1 MSRTFRKLVKWCYLL
16 AAIAVILLAVLVQS
30 GRSFSHLLGDY
41 NQSIAAYFS
50 SRLNAQ
56 VSIGHIE
63 SEWAGLKPSLLV
75 QDFTIKSQ
83 DNQPIIALKQ
93 ARLRLDML
101 ESLLHFSPVW
111 SNLILNQVDM
121 SFTQTADGFWE
132 IPGLPRKEKPD
143 DDTNQRV
150 QIDSLIDML
159 LLSGRI
165 EFQRSHLS
173 FTFNSGQQMVLD
185 SPYLLLENAD
195 EFHRISLQIDV
206 DEQPRSVYL
215 VAEGKGD
222 PRDQQHFHSKG
233 YLQLNRFPTS
243 EPIAAASA
251 FLLGGKS
258 ALQGEGQVDANIW
271 FETRKGAKGES
282 GKGYDLVGSLGVQR
296 LSVPFGERH
305 LALDDFAT
313 EISGFW
319 SPGGEW
325 RLGLQQINAAME
337 DEQITGLNVA
347 AASAGFKQPVKISL
361 DNLDLERFNH
371 ILNDAGVLGEG
382 HLREVLQTL
391 SPRGQLRH
399 LQLTLPVQNPKEW
412 QLRANLEQVA
422 VNAWQGVPGLVGVDG
437 YLQAGQMGGFVDI
450 NSQHGFSMHYSP
462 TYTEPMVYDSAKGQV
477 AWHLQPEKNQIYV
490 NSGMLEFRKGDELAR
505 GYMWLGLPWKRN
517 SGDIDL
523 FLQIGGQKLNA
534 SLYKKYTP
542 ATVPASL
549 AEWLDKSI
557 GLENPGIASE
567 AGFLY
572 RGTLNT
578 KNAMARTFQLYLDL
592 QSAALNYHPGW
603 PALTDLHG
611 RLLVSDAHIAASVTS
626 ANVFDSKVEQAEV
639 RVNPRAGKTGSL
651 LQIKG
656 QIAGLASDGIR
667 VLREGELRKYMG
679 SSLDSWSMQGEMRA
693 RLDLD
698 IPIGTG
704 EQNAK
709 GHRQQ
714 VDIDL
719 KSPLFELQNL
729 NLSVTDLSGHISY
742 NSETGINSEQLR
754 GQVFGEPL
762 EAQLS
767 TRKQDGFN
775 KTLISLGG
783 AVDARQLAHW
793 SKRPEVLFMAGTLPY
808 KAMVELNHRP
818 RADIA
823 PPELSPEIIE
833 NKTETPAEFASQA
846 LATITLTSDLQGVA
860 VDLPAPYGKA
870 GLGTKPLVF
879 QYWLQETRSQIHL
892 AYGENVQALLRMD
905 RRNNNLLAA
914 NIALGADAQL
924 SDKPEFVVSGL
935 VPNVDL
941 EQWKTVQSR
950 YVNYVEQLT
959 SVIVNPLKHPRTPQ
973 EVEELLA
980 AESEAVGRIAGL
992 PFRTDLLIGQYD
1004 VGSLRLENLKLVA
1017 VPVKAGWHLNIENP
1031 QVAGELL
1038 VPSSKLAPLEVN
1050 LERLALTKA
1059 ALGQEDTSDAGTVP
1073 LADATSIPT
1082 AAEPGSIDAVPASE
1096 PAAPVDTASIT
1107 ADPATVAAVEP
1118 ERKLLDPRSMP
1129 LANIAVK
1136 SLSLDGNNYGNWSL
1150 QLRPSDTGVLIDNIR
1165 GSIRGVTIGGV
1176 NSGGVNSGDVHSG
1189 RTDGQG
1195 AQIFWNYTPQGV
1207 QTRFVGTLTA
1217 GDIGAVLRE
1226 WQKPDTIEST
1236 RAQYQADLFWP
1247 GSPQDFSVVEL
1258 GGEMSIHMENGRFK
1272 REASA
1277 GDGILRLLSILNFDS
1292 LARRM
1297 RLDFSDLYKSGLAYD
1312 EINGKVRFN
1321 QGSLVFEDPLLVR
1334 TPSSG
1339 LQMAGTINLRDETIN
1354 TRLVATLPVA
1364 GNLTFFAAL
1373 ATGLPAAAGVYLVSK
1388 LFKKQVDQATSI
1400 SYTINGSWDEP
1411 QMRFDRL
1418 FESEKSLRDSVT
1430 KPKTDDDN
1438 LQNKQ
1443 SP

>member
-50 SRLNAQ
+50 SQLNAQ
-56 VSIGHIE
+56 VSIGRIE
-63 SEWAGLKPSLLV
+63 SEWAGLKPSLVV
-75 QDFTIKSQ
+75 QDFTIKSL

-101 ESLLHFSPVW
+101 ESLLNFSPVW

-121 SFTQTADGFWE
+121 SFVQTADGFWE
-132 IPGLPRKEKPD
+132 IPGLPRRAKPED
-143 DDTNQRV
+143 DGKV
-150 QIDSLIDML
+150 QLDSLIDML

-165 EFQRSHLS
+165 EFQRSHLG
-173 FTFNSGQQMVLD
+173 FTFSSGQQMVLD

-195 EFHRISLQIDV
+195 EFHRLSLQIDV

-258 ALQGEGQVDANIW
+258 ALQGEGQVDANVW
-271 FETRKGAKGES
+271 FETRKDAKGGA

-305 LALDDFAT
+305 LAMDDFAT
-313 EISGFW
+313 EMTGFW
-319 SPGGEW
+319 MPGGEW
-325 RLGLQQINAAME
+325 RLGLQQINAAIK
-337 DEQITGLNVA
+337 DEQINGLNVA
-347 AASAGFKQPVKISL
+347 VSSNGFQQPVNVNL
-361 DNLDLERFNH
+361 DRLDLERFNH
-371 ILNDAGVLGEG
+371 IVKDTGVLGEG
-382 HLREVLQTL
+382 RLSEVLQTL
-391 SPRGQLRH
+391 NPRGQLRNV
-399 LQLTLPVQNPKEW
+399 QLTLPVKNPKDW
-412 QLRANLEQVA
+412 RVGANLDQVA
-422 VNAWQGVPGLVGVDG
+422 VQAWQGVPGLVGVDG
-437 YLQAGQMGGFVDI
+437 YLQAGQTGGFVDI
-450 NSQHGFSMHYSP
+450 DSRRGFSMHYSP
-462 TYTEPMVYDSAKGQV
+462 TYSEPMAYDTAKGQV

-490 NSGMLEFRKGDELAR
+490 NSGLLEFRQGQEIAR

-517 SGDIDL
+517 TGDIDL
-523 FLQIGGQKLNA
+523 FLQIGGQQLNA

-557 GLENPGIASE
+557 GLENPGMASE
-567 AGFLY
+567 AGFVY

-578 KNAMARTFQLYLDL
+578 KNPMARTFQLYLDL
-592 QSAALNYHPGW
+592 HQASLNYHPGW
-603 PALTDLHG
+603 PALTAMNG
-611 RLLVSDAHIAASVTS
+611 RLLVGDAHIAASVS
-626 ANVFDSKVEQAEV
+626 AANVFDSKVEQAEV
-639 RVNPRAGKTGSL
+639 RVTPQSGKPGSL
-651 LQIKG
+651 LQVKG
-656 QIAGLASDGIR
+656 QIVGLASDGIR

-679 SSLDSWSMQGEMRA
+679 SSLDSWTMQGDMVA

-704 EQNAK
+704 ESNAK

-742 NSETGINSEQLR
+742 NSDTGVGSEQLR
-754 GQVFGEPL
+754 GLVFGQPL
-762 EAQLS
+762 DAQLS
-767 TRKQDGFN
+767 TRKLEGFN

-783 AVDARQLAHW
+783 AVDARQLAFW
-793 SKRPEVLFMAGTLPY
+793 SKRPEVLFMQGTLPY

-818 RADIA
+818 RVNAA
-823 PPELSPEIIE
+823 PPELSPEEVEI
-833 NKTETPAEFASQA
+833 KTETPVEFANKA
-846 LATITLTSDLQGVA
+846 FATITVTSDLQGVTA
-860 VDLPAPYGKA
+860 DLPAPYGKA
-870 GLGTKPLVF
+870 GMATKPLVF
-879 QYWLQETRSQIHL
+879 QYWLQETQSQIHL
-892 AYGENVQALLRMD
+892 AYGDNVQALLRMD

-914 NIALGADAQL
+914 NIALGADAHL
-924 SDKPEFVVSGL
+924 SDKPEFVVSGF
-935 VPNVDL
+935 VPDVELD
-941 EQWKTVQSR
+941 QWKVVQAR
-950 YVNYVEQLT
+950 YFSYIEQLT
-959 SVIVNPLKHPRTPQ
+959 SVIVNPLKHPSTPQ

-980 AESEAVGRIAGL
+980 AESEAVGRIGGL
-992 PFRTDLLIGQYD
+992 PFRTDLVIGQYD

-1017 VPVKAGWHLNIENP
+1017 VPVKAGWKLHIDNP
-1031 QVAGELL
+1031 QVAGEVL
-1038 VPSSKLAPLEVN
+1038 VPTSKFAPLEVN
-1050 LERLALTKA
+1050 LEHLALTKA
-1059 ALGQEDTSDAGTVP
+1059 ALGQEETAVASVAPEKSVSPITESQTSEA
-1073 LADATSIPT
+1073 ASIPADPSLSPEET
-1082 AAEPGSIDAVPASE
+1082 SPAQSAS
-1096 PAAPVDTASIT
+1096 PVANAAP
-1107 ADPATVAAVEP
+1107 EP

-1136 SLSLDGNNYGNWSL
+1136 ALSLDGNNYGNWSL
-1150 QLRPSDTGVLIDNIR
+1150 QLRPNDNGVLIDRIR
-1165 GSIRGVTIGGV
+1165 GSIRGVTI
-1176 NSGGVNSGDVHSG
+1176 SGAND
-1189 RTDGQG
+1189 QG
-1195 AQIFWNYTPQGV
+1195 AQIFWNYTTQGQ

-1236 RAQYQADLFWP
+1236 RAHYQADLFWP
-1247 GSPQDFSVVEL
+1247 GSPQDFSIVEL
-1258 GGEMSIHMENGRFK
+1258 GGDMIIHMENGRFK

-1312 EINGKVRFN
+1312 EINGKMRFN
-1321 QGSLVFEDPLLVR
+1321 QGTLVFEDPLVVR

-1364 GNLTFFAAL
+1364 SNLTFFAAL
-1373 ATGLPAAAGVYLVSK
+1373 ATGLPAAAGIYLVSK

-1411 QMRFDRL
+1411 QMSFNRL
-1418 FESEKSLRDSVT
+1418 FESEQSLRDSVN
-1430 KPKTDDDN
+1430 KPQKGEDVS
-1438 LQNKQ
+1438 QEK
-1443 SP
+1443 PPP

>member
-1 MSRTFRKLVKWCYLL
+1 MRRTFRKLVKWSYLL

-30 GRSFSHLLGDY
+30 GRSFSPLLGDY
-41 NQSIAAYFS
+41 KQGIAAYFS
-50 SRLNAQ
+50 SQLNAR

-63 SEWAGLKPSLLV
+63 SEWAGLKPSLVV
-75 QDFTIKSQ
+75 QDFTIKSL

-101 ESLLHFSPVW
+101 ESLLNFSPVW

-121 SFTQTADGFWE
+121 SFVQTEDGFWE
-132 IPGLPRKEKPD
+132 VPGLPRKAKTEND
-143 DDTNQRV
+143 AGV
-150 QIDSLIDML
+150 QLDALIDML

-165 EFQRSHLS
+165 EFQRSHLG
-173 FTFNSGQQMVLD
+173 FTFNSGQQMMLD

-195 EFHRISLQIDV
+195 EFHRLSLQIDV

-271 FETRKGAKGES
+271 FETRKDANGGA

-296 LSVPFGERH
+296 LAVPFGERH
-305 LALDDFAT
+305 LAMDDFAT
-313 EISGFW
+313 EMTGFW
-319 SPGGEW
+319 MPGGEW
-325 RLGLQQINAAME
+325 RLGLQQINAAIK
-337 DEQITGLNVA
+337 DEQINGLNVA
-347 AASAGFKQPVKISL
+347 VSSSGFQQPLKVNL
-361 DNLDLERFNH
+361 DSLDLERFNH
-371 ILNDAGVLGEG
+371 IINDAGVLGEG
-382 HLREVLQTL
+382 RLRDVLQTL
-391 SPRGQLRH
+391 NPRGQLRN
-399 LQLTLPVQNPKEW
+399 LQLTLPVRNPKEW
-412 QLRANLEQVA
+412 QVRANLEQVA
-422 VNAWQGVPGLVGVDG
+422 VHAWQGVPGLVGVDG
-437 YLQAGQMGGFVDI
+437 YLQAGQAGGFVNID
-450 NSQHGFSMHYSP
+450 SRRGFSMHYSP
-462 TYTEPMVYDSAKGQV
+462 TYSEPMAYDTAKGQV

-490 NSGMLEFRKGDELAR
+490 NSGLLEFRQGQEIAR

-517 SGDIDL
+517 TGDIDL
-523 FLQIGGQKLNA
+523 FLQIGGQQLGA
-534 SLYKKYTP
+534 SRYKKYTP

-549 AEWLDKSI
+549 ADWLGKSI
-557 GLENPGIASE
+557 GLENPGMASE

-578 KNAMARTFQLYLDL
+578 KNPMARTFQLYLDL
-592 QSAALNYHPGW
+592 QQASLNYHPGW
-603 PALTDLHG
+603 PALSEMNG
-611 RLLVSDAHIAASVTS
+611 RLLVSDAHIAASVAT
-626 ANVFDSKVEQAEV
+626 ARVFDSKVEGAEV
-639 RVNPRAGKTGSL
+639 RVSPQPGKVGSL
-651 LQIKG
+651 LQVKG
-656 QIAGLASDGIR
+656 QIKGLASDGIR

-679 SSLDSWSMQGEMRA
+679 SSLDSWSMQGEMVA

-742 NSETGINSEQLR
+742 NSETGVSSEHLQGL
-754 GQVFGEPL
+754 VFDQPL
-762 EAQLS
+762 DAQLS
-767 TRKQDGFN
+767 TQKLDGFN

-783 AVDARQLAHW
+783 AVDARQLAFW
-793 SKRPEVLFMAGTLPY
+793 SKRPEVLFMQGTLPY
-808 KAMVELNHRP
+808 KALVELNHRP
-818 RADIA
+818 RVTA
-823 PPELSPEIIE
+823 PAPEPGPEEVEI
-833 NKTETPAEFASQA
+833 KPQTPAEFASEA
-846 LATITLTSDLQGVA
+846 FATVTVTSDLQGVTA
-860 VDLPAPYGKA
+860 DLPAPYGKA
-870 GLGTKPLVF
+870 GLATKPLVF
-879 QYWLQETRSQIHL
+879 QYWLQDTQAQIHL
-892 AYGENVQALLRMD
+892 AYGDNVQALLRMD

-914 NIALGADAQL
+914 NIALGGDAHL
-924 SDKPEFVVSGL
+924 GNNPEFVVSGF
-935 VPNVDL
+935 VPDVDL
-941 EQWKTVQSR
+941 DQWKAVQAR
-950 YVNYVEQLT
+950 YLSYIEQLQ
-959 SVIVNPLKHPRTPQ
+959 SVVVNPLKHPSTPQ

-980 AESEAVGRIAGL
+980 AESEAVGRIGGL
-992 PFRTDLLIGQYD
+992 PFRTDLVIGHYD
-1004 VGSLRLENLKLVA
+1004 VGTLRLENLHLVA
-1017 VPVKAGWHLNIENP
+1017 VPVKAGWQLRLENP

-1038 VPSSKLAPLEVN
+1038 VPSSKFAPLEVN
-1050 LERLALTKA
+1050 LERLALTRV
-1059 ALGQEDTSDAGTVP
+1059 ALGQVAQGEQAPQAATESEPAPPDSAPIADPDSAATVG
-1073 LADATSIPT
+1073 
-1082 AAEPGSIDAVPASE
+1082 AAAVASE
-1096 PAAPVDTASIT
+1096 PVAPA
-1107 ADPATVAAVEP
+1107 VAEA

-1129 LANIAVK
+1129 LANIAIK
-1136 SLSLDGNNYGNWSL
+1136 SLSFDGSNYGNWSL
-1150 QLRPSDTGVLIDNIR
+1150 QLRPDDNGVVIDRIR
-1165 GSIRGVTIGGV
+1165 GSIRGVTIGGA
-1176 NSGGVNSGDVHSG
+1176 GD
-1189 RTDGQG
+1189 QG
-1195 AQIFWNYTPQGV
+1195 AKMYWQETAQGV

-1226 WQKPDTIEST
+1226 WQKPDSIEST
-1236 RAQYQADLFWP
+1236 HAQYQADLFWP

-1258 GGEMSIHMENGRFK
+1258 GGEMAIHMENGRFK
-1272 REASA
+1272 REANA

-1321 QGSLVFEDPLLVR
+1321 RGTLVFENPLLVR

-1339 LQMAGTINLRDETIN
+1339 LQLAGTINLRDETIN

-1364 GNLTFFAAL
+1364 SNLTFFAAL
-1373 ATGLPAAAGVYLVSK
+1373 ATGLPAAAGIYLVSK

-1411 QMRFDRL
+1411 QMSFDRL
-1418 FESEKSLRDSVT
+1418 FESEKSLRDSVV
-1430 KPKTDDDN
+1430 KPKADEENST
-1438 LQNKQ
+1438 QKQ
-1443 SP
+1443 PP

>member
-1 MSRTFRKLVKWCYLL
+1 MSRAFRKLVKWCYLL

-30 GRSFSHLLGDY
+30 GRSFSHLVGGY

-50 SRLNAQ
+50 ARLNAQ

-63 SEWAGLKPSLLV
+63 SEWAGLKPSLVV

-101 ESLLHFSPVW
+101 ESLLHLSPVW

-121 SFTQTADGFWE
+121 SFVQTADGFWE
-132 IPGLPRKEKPD
+132 IPGLPRKAKPED
-143 DDTNQRV
+143 DGKV
-150 QIDSLIDML
+150 QLDSLIDML

-165 EFQRSHLS
+165 EFQRSHLG
-173 FTFNSGQQMVLD
+173 FTFSSGQQMVLD

-195 EFHRISLQIDV
+195 GFHRLSLQIDV
-206 DEQPRSVYL
+206 DAQPRSVYL
-215 VAEGKGD
+215 VVEGKGD
-222 PRDQQHFHSKG
+222 PRDQADFHSKG

-271 FETRKGAKGES
+271 FETRKG

-296 LSVPFGERH
+296 LSLPLAERH
-305 LALDDFAT
+305 LTLDDFAT
-313 EISGFW
+313 EITGFW
-319 SPGGEW
+319 LPGGQW
-325 RLGLQQINAAME
+325 RLGLQQINASMK
-337 DEQITGLNVA
+337 DQQITGLNLA
-347 AASAGFKQPVKISL
+347 AAAAGFQQPVKVSL
-361 DNLDLERFNH
+361 DHLDLERFNH
-371 ILNDAGVLGEG
+371 MLNDAGVLGEG
-382 HLREVLQTL
+382 RLREVLQTL
-391 SPRGQLRH
+391 APRGQLRN
-399 LQLTLPVQNPKEW
+399 LQVTLPVQNPKDW
-412 QLRANLEQVA
+412 QLQANLEQVA
-422 VNAWQGVPGLVGVDG
+422 VNPWQGVPGLVGVDG
-437 YLQAGQMGGFVDI
+437 YVQAGQKGGFVDI
-450 NSQHGFSMHYSP
+450 ASRRGFSMHYSP
-462 TYTEPMVYDSAKGQV
+462 TYTAPMEYDTAKGQV
-477 AWHLQPEKNQIYV
+477 AWHLQPDKNQIYV
-490 NSGMLEFRKGDELAR
+490 NSGLLEFRKGEELAR

-517 SGDIDL
+517 TGDIDL
-523 FLQIGGQKLNA
+523 FLQIGGQQLNA

-549 AEWLDKSI
+549 GEWLSKSI
-557 GLENPGIASE
+557 GLENPGMASQ
-567 AGFLY
+567 AGFVY

-578 KNAMARTFQLYLDL
+578 KNTMARTYQLYLDL
-592 QSAALNYHPGW
+592 QQARLDYHPGW
-603 PALTDLHG
+603 PALTEING
-611 RLLVSDAHIAASVTS
+611 RLLVSDAQVAASVVS
-626 ANVFDSKVEQAEV
+626 ARVFDSKVEQAEV
-639 RVNPRAGKTGSL
+639 RVNPRAGKPGSL
-651 LQIKG
+651 LQVKG

-679 SSLDSWSMQGEMRA
+679 SSLDSWNMQGEMLA
-693 RLDLD
+693 RLDVD

-704 EQNAK
+704 EPKAE

-742 NSETGINSEQLR
+742 NSETGIASQQLR
-754 GQVFGEPL
+754 GQVFGQPL

-767 TRKQDGFN
+767 TQKQDGYN

-783 AVDARQLAHW
+783 MVDTRQLAYW
-793 SKRPEVLFMAGTLPY
+793 SKRPEVLFMTGSLPY

-818 RADIA
+818 RPNLVAA
-823 PPELSPEIIE
+823 ELSPEVIE
-833 NKTETPAEFASQA
+833 SKTETPAEFANQSF
-846 LATITLTSDLQGVA
+846 ATITVTSDLQGVA
-860 VDLPAPYGKA
+860 VDLPVPYGKA
-870 GLGTKPLVF
+870 AMATRPLVF
-879 QYWLQETRSQIHL
+879 QYWLQETQSQIHL
-892 AYGENVQALLRMD
+892 AYGENVQTLLRMD
-905 RRNNNLLAA
+905 RRNNNLQVA
-914 NIALGADAQL
+914 NIALGTDARLSQL
-924 SDKPEFVVSGL
+924 PEFVVSGF
-935 VPNVDL
+935 VPDVDL
-941 EQWKTVQSR
+941 DQWKAVQAR
-950 YVNYVEQLT
+950 YFSYVEQLT
-959 SVIVNPLKHPRTPQ
+959 SVVVNPLRHPRTPQ

-992 PFRTDLLIGQYD
+992 PFRTDLVIGQYD
-1004 VGSLRLENLKLVA
+1004 VGSLRLENLTLVA
-1017 VPVKAGWHLNIENP
+1017 VPVKAGWHLQIENP

-1038 VPSSKLAPLEVN
+1038 VPSSKFAPLEVN

-1059 ALGQEDTSDAGTVP
+1059 ALGQEE
-1073 LADATSIPT
+1073 
-1082 AAEPGSIDAVPASE
+1082 AAMVVAQPED
-1096 PAAPVDTASIT
+1096 PAAAPADTDDS
-1107 ADPATVAAVEP
+1107 VVEP
-1118 ERKLLDPRSMP
+1118 ERKVLDPRSMP
-1129 LANIAVK
+1129 LANIAIK

-1150 QLRPSDTGVLIDNIR
+1150 QLRPDDKGVVIDQIR
-1165 GSIRGVTIGGV
+1165 GSIRGVTIGGA
-1176 NSGGVNSGDVHSG
+1176 NE
-1189 RTDGQG
+1189 QG
-1195 AQIFWNYTPQGV
+1195 AQMFWQYTPQGV
-1207 QTRFVGTLTA
+1207 QTRFVGSLAA

-1226 WQKPDTIEST
+1226 WQKPDTIESAHA
-1236 RAQYQADLFWP
+1236 RYQADLSWP
-1247 GSPQDFSVVEL
+1247 GSPQDFSLMEL
-1258 GGEMSIHMENGRFK
+1258 TGEMSIHMENGRFK

-1321 QGSLVFEDPLLVR
+1321 QGTLVFEDPLLVR

-1373 ATGLPAAAGVYLVSK
+1373 ATGLPAAAGIYLVSK

-1400 SYTINGSWDEP
+1400 SYTINGSWDDP

-1418 FESEKSLRDSVT
+1418 FESGQSLRDSVN
-1430 KPKTDDDN
+1430 KPQKEEEHS
-1438 LQNKQ
+1438 QEK
-1443 SP
+1443 PPP

>member
-30 GRSFSHLLGDY
+30 GRSFSPLLGDY
-41 NQSIAAYFS
+41 KQSIAAYFAS
-50 SRLNAQ
+50 QLNAQ

-63 SEWAGLKPSLLV
+63 SEWTGLKPSLVV
-75 QDFTIKSQ
+75 QDFTIKSL

-101 ESLLHFSPVW
+101 ESLLNFSPVW

-121 SFTQTADGFWE
+121 SFVQTADGFWE
-132 IPGLPRKEKPD
+132 IPGLPRRAKPED
-143 DDTNQRV
+143 DSKV
-150 QIDSLIDML
+150 QLDSLIDML

-165 EFQRSHLS
+165 EFQRSHLG
-173 FTFNSGQQMVLD
+173 FTFNSGQQIMLD

-195 EFHRISLQIDV
+195 EFHRLSLQIDV

-222 PRDQQHFHSKG
+222 PRNQQHFHSKG

-271 FETRKGAKGES
+271 FETRKDANGGA

-305 LALDDFAT
+305 LAMDDFAT
-313 EISGFW
+313 EMTGFW
-319 SPGGEW
+319 MPGGEW
-325 RLGLQQINAAME
+325 RLGLQQINAAIK
-337 DEQITGLNVA
+337 DEQINGLNVA
-347 AASAGFKQPVKISL
+347 VSSSGFQQPVKVNL
-361 DNLDLERFNH
+361 DSLDLERFNH
-371 ILNDAGVLGEG
+371 ILNDTGVLGEG
-382 HLREVLQTL
+382 RLREVLQTL
-391 SPRGQLRH
+391 NLRGQLRNV
-399 LQLTLPVQNPKEW
+399 QLTLPVKNPKEW
-412 QLRANLEQVA
+412 QVHANLDQVA
-422 VNAWQGVPGLVGVDG
+422 VHAWQGVPGLVGVDG
-437 YLQAGQMGGFVDI
+437 YLQAGQTGGFVDI
-450 NSQHGFSMHYSP
+450 DSRRGFSMHYSP
-462 TYTEPMVYDSAKGQV
+462 TYTEPMVYDTARGQV

-490 NSGMLEFRKGDELAR
+490 NSGLLEFRQGQEIAR
-505 GYMWLGLPWKRN
+505 GYMWLGLPWQRN
-517 SGDIDL
+517 TGDIDL
-523 FLQIGGQKLNA
+523 FLQIGGQQLNA

-549 AEWLDKSI
+549 AEWLNKSI
-557 GLENPGIASE
+557 GLENPGMASA

-592 QSAALNYHPGW
+592 QKASLNYHPGW
-603 PALTDLHG
+603 PALTKMNG
-611 RLLVSDAHIAASVTS
+611 RLLVSDAHIAASVS
-626 ANVFDSKVEQAEV
+626 AANVFDSKVEQAEV
-639 RVNPRAGKTGSL
+639 RVNPRAGNAGSL
-651 LQIKG
+651 LQVKG

-679 SSLDSWSMQGEMRA
+679 SSLDSWTMQGDMVA

-704 EQNAK
+704 EENAK

-742 NSETGINSEQLR
+742 NSESGVSSEQLH
-754 GQVFGEPL
+754 GFVFDQPL
-762 EAQLS
+762 DAQLS
-767 TRKQDGFN
+767 TQKLDGFN

-783 AVDARQLAHW
+783 AVDARQLAFW
-793 SKRPEVLFMAGTLPY
+793 SKRPEILFMQGTLPY

-818 RADIA
+818 RVNAA
-823 PPELSPEIIE
+823 SPEPGPEEVEI
-833 NKTETPAEFASQA
+833 KAETPAEFASKA
-846 LATITLTSDLQGVA
+846 FATITVTSDLQGA
-860 VDLPAPYGKA
+860 TADLPAPYGKA
-870 GLGTKPLVF
+870 GMATKPLVF
-879 QYWLQETRSQIHL
+879 QYWLQDTQAQIHL
-892 AYGENVQALLRMD
+892 AYGDNVQALLRMD

-914 NIALGADAQL
+914 NIALGADAHL
-924 SDKPEFVVSGL
+924 SDQPEFVVSG
-935 VPNVDL
+935 VIPTVDL
-941 EQWKTVQSR
+941 DQWKAVQAR
-950 YVNYVEQLT
+950 YLSYIEQLQ
-959 SVIVNPLKHPRTPQ
+959 SVVVNPLKHPSTPQ

-980 AESEAVGRIAGL
+980 AESEAVGRIGGL
-992 PFRTDLLIGQYD
+992 PFRTDLVIGRYD
-1004 VGSLRLENLKLVA
+1004 VGTLRLENLNLVA
-1017 VPVKAGWHLNIENP
+1017 VPVKAGWQLHIENS

-1038 VPSSKLAPLEVN
+1038 VPSSKFAPLEVN
-1050 LERLALTKA
+1050 LERLALTRV
-1059 ALGQEDTSDAGTVP
+1059 ALGQEAAGEQVANATVP
-1073 LADATSIPT
+1073 DPELAARDQDPAPATDSAP
-1082 AAEPGSIDAVPASE
+1082 AATPDAVPVVA
-1096 PAAPVDTASIT
+1096 DTAST
-1107 ADPATVAAVEP
+1107 AAEP

-1129 LANIAVK
+1129 LANIAIK
-1136 SLSLDGNNYGNWSL
+1136 SLSFDGSNYGNWSL
-1150 QLRPSDTGVLIDNIR
+1150 QLRPDDKGVVIDRIR
-1165 GSIRGVTIGGV
+1165 GTIRGVTIGGA
-1176 NSGGVNSGDVHSG
+1176 D
-1189 RTDGQG
+1189 DQG
-1195 AQIFWNYTPQGV
+1195 AKIYWQETAQGV

-1226 WQKPDTIEST
+1226 WQKPDSIEST
-1236 RAQYQADLFWP
+1236 RAHYQADLFWP

-1258 GGEMSIHMENGRFK
+1258 GGEMVIHMENGRFK
-1272 REASA
+1272 REANA

-1321 QGSLVFEDPLLVR
+1321 QGTLVFENPLLVR

-1339 LQMAGTINLRDETIN
+1339 LQLAGTINLRDETIN

-1364 GNLTFFAAL
+1364 SNLTFFAAL
-1373 ATGLPAAAGVYLVSK
+1373 ATGLPAAAGIYLVSK

-1400 SYTINGSWDEP
+1400 SYTISGSWDEP
-1411 QMRFDRL
+1411 QMSFDRL
-1418 FESEKSLRDSVT
+1418 FESEKSLRDSVV
-1430 KPKTDDDN
+1430 KPKTGEEN
-1438 LQNKQ
+1438 SRQKQ
-1443 SP
+1443 PP

>member
-1 MSRTFRKLVKWCYLL
+1 MSRAFRKLVKWCYLL
-16 AAIAVILLAVLVQS
+16 AAIALILLAVLVQS

-41 NQSIAAYFS
+41 NQSIADYFS

-63 SEWAGLKPSLLV
+63 SEWAGLKPSLVV

-101 ESLLHFSPVW
+101 ESLLNFSPVW

-121 SFTQTADGFWE
+121 SFVQTEDGFWE
-132 IPGLPRKEKPD
+132 VPGLPRKAKPEGE
-143 DDTNQRV
+143 TGV
-150 QIDSLIDML
+150 QIDALIDML

-173 FTFNSGQQMVLD
+173 FTFNSGHQMTLD
-185 SPYLLLENAD
+185 SPYLLMENAD
-195 EFHRISLQIDV
+195 GFHRLSLQIDV

-222 PRDQQHFHSKG
+222 PRDQRHFHSKG

-271 FETRKGAKGES
+271 FETRKGEKGES

-296 LSVPFGERH
+296 LALPLGERH
-305 LALDDFAT
+305 LAMDDFAT
-313 EISGFW
+313 EMTGFW
-319 SPGGEW
+319 MPGGEW
-325 RLGLQQINAAME
+325 RLALQQINASMK
-337 DEQITGLNVA
+337 DEQVTGLNVA
-347 AASAGFKQPVKISL
+347 ATSAGFQQPVKVSL
-361 DNLDLERFNH
+361 DNLDLERFNN

-382 HLREVLQTL
+382 RLREVLQTL
-391 SPRGQLRH
+391 HPRGQFRNV
-399 LQLTLPVQNPKEW
+399 QLTLPVKNPKEW
-412 QLRANLEQVA
+412 QVHANLEQVA

-437 YLQAGQMGGFVDI
+437 YVQAGQNGGFVDI
-450 NSQHGFSMHYSP
+450 DSRRGFSMHYSP
-462 TYTEPMVYDSAKGQV
+462 TYTDPMVYDTAKGQV

-490 NSGMLEFRKGDELAR
+490 NSGLLEFRQGEEVAR

-517 SGDIDL
+517 TGDIDL
-523 FLQIGGQKLNA
+523 FLQIGGKQLNA

-549 AEWLDKSI
+549 ADWLTKSI
-557 GLENPGIASE
+557 GLENPGKASE

-592 QSAALNYHPGW
+592 QQAALDYHPGW
-603 PALTDLHG
+603 PALTNMDG
-611 RLLVSDAHIAASVTS
+611 RLLVSDAHIAASVS
-626 ANVFDSKVEQAEV
+626 AAKVFDSKVEHAEV
-639 RVNPRAGKTGSL
+639 RVNPRAGKAGSL
-651 LQIKG
+651 LQVKG

-667 VLREGELRKYMG
+667 VLREGEMRKYMG
-679 SSLDSWSMQGEMRA
+679 SSLDSWSMQGDMVA

-709 GHRQQ
+709 DHRQQ
-714 VDIDL
+714 VDVDL

-742 NSETGINSEQLR
+742 NSETGVGSEQLR

-767 TRKQDGFN
+767 TQKQDGFN
-775 KTLISLGG
+775 KTLISLDG
-783 AVDARQLAHW
+783 AVDARQLAFW
-793 SKRPEVLFMAGTLPY
+793 SKRPEVLFMQGTLPY

-818 RADIA
+818 RGDIV
-823 PPELSPEIIE
+823 PPELSPEAIE
-833 NKTETPAEFASQA
+833 IKAETPAEFASKA
-846 LATITLTSDLQGVA
+846 FATITVTSDLQGVSA
-860 VDLPAPYGKA
+860 DLPAPYGKA
-870 GLGTKPLVF
+870 GMASRPLVF
-879 QYWLQETRSQIHL
+879 QYWLQETQSQIHL
-892 AYGENVQALLRMD
+892 AYGDNVQALLRMD

-914 NIALGADAQL
+914 NIALGAEAHL

-935 VPNVDL
+935 VPDVDL
-941 EQWKTVQSR
+941 DQWKIVQAR
-950 YVNYVEQLT
+950 YQAYVDQLT
-959 SVIVNPLKHPRTPQ
+959 SVVVNPLRHPSTPQ

-980 AESEAVGRIAGL
+980 AESEAVGRIGGL
-992 PFRTDLLIGQYD
+992 PFRTDLVIGRYD
-1004 VGSLRLENLKLVA
+1004 VGSLRLENLNLVA
-1017 VPVKAGWHLNIENP
+1017 VPVKAGWKLNIENP

-1050 LERLALTKA
+1050 LERLALTRA
-1059 ALGQEDTSDAGTVP
+1059 ALGQEG
-1073 LADATSIPT
+1073 I
-1082 AAEPGSIDAVPASE
+1082 AETNVAQSIDSSPSETDAAVDPVPAID
-1096 PAAPVDTASIT
+1096 PAAATPDVAPAIADTTIT
-1107 ADPATVAAVEP
+1107 AGP
-1118 ERKLLDPRSMP
+1118 ERQLLDPRSMP

-1150 QLRPSDTGVLIDNIR
+1150 QLRPDGKGVVIDKIR
-1165 GSIRGVTIGGV
+1165 GSIRGVTIGGA
-1176 NSGGVNSGDVHSG
+1176 ND
-1189 RTDGQG
+1189 QG
-1195 AQIFWNYTPQGV
+1195 AKIFWQETTQGV

-1226 WQKPDTIEST
+1226 WEKPDTIEST
-1236 RAQYQADLFWP
+1236 RAVYQADLFWP
-1247 GSPQDFSVVEL
+1247 GSPQDFSAVEL
-1258 GGEMSIHMENGRFK
+1258 GGEMTIHMENGRFK

-1321 QGSLVFEDPLLVR
+1321 QGTLVFEDPLLVR

-1411 QMRFDRL
+1411 QMSFDRL
-1418 FESEKSLRDSVT
+1418 FESEKSLRDSVN
-1430 KPKTDDDN
+1430 KPKAGE
-1438 LQNKQ
+1438 
-1443 SP
+1443 SPQEKLPP